1 MTSSPRGGDAPAGH
15 GPLHGVVV
23 ADFSRI
29 LAGPYATMLLADLG
43 ATVIKVEGPGGD
55 DTRTWVPPVRPDGVA
70 TYYASINRNKKSVVL
85 DFTDPEDLATAH
97 ALTAAADVVI
107 ENFRPGGLAKFGLD
121 YPAVCAR
128 NPAIIYS
135 SISGFGS
142 AEGAHLPG
150 YDLIVQAMSGLM
162 SLTGDPDGPPYRAG
176 ISVFDVMSGLH
187 STIAIL
193 AALRH
198 RDATGEGQH
207 VEASLMASAM
217 SGLVNQTMAYVGGGV
232 TPHRMGNAHP
242 SLFPYEPLPTAD
254 ADLIIT
260 AGNNAQFRKL
270 CEVLGIPEVAD
281 DPRFA
286 ENSGRTANREQLRP
300 LLVDR
305 LATQP
310 AEHWFERLNAAGVP
324 SGPINSIAEGV
335 EYAKKL
341 GLDPVVQ
348 VGTGDDA
355 VAGVRHP
362 VTFSATPPR
371 YDLPPPRLG
380 EHTDEVRDWLAR
392 RAATTP
398 TGGRR

>member
-1 MTSSPRGGDAPAGH
+1 MTSTPGGADGPSTR
-15 GPLHGVVV
+15 GPLHGIVV

-55 DTRTWVPPVRPDGVA
+55 DTRTWVPPVRPDGVS

-85 DFTDPEDLATAH
+85 DFKDADDLATAQ
-97 ALTAAADVVI
+97 ALTGAADVMI

-121 YPAVCAR
+121 YDSVAER

-207 VEASLMASAM
+207 LEASLMASAM

-254 ADLIIT
+254 KDLIIT
-260 AGNNAQFRKL
+260 AGNNSQFRKL
-270 CEVLGIPEVAD
+270 CEVLGIPGVAD

-286 ENSGRTANREQLRP
+286 ENGDRTANREELRP

-305 LATQP
+305 LRTER
-310 AEHWFERLNAAGVP
+310 AEDWFERLNAAGVP
-324 SGPINSIAEGV
+324 SGPINSIAQGV

-348 VGTGDDA
+348 VGTGEDA
-355 VAGVRHP
+355 VPGVRHP

-380 EHTDEVRDWLAR
+380 EHTEEIREWLAGR
-392 RAATTP
+392 PVTALE
-398 TGGRR
+398 GGR